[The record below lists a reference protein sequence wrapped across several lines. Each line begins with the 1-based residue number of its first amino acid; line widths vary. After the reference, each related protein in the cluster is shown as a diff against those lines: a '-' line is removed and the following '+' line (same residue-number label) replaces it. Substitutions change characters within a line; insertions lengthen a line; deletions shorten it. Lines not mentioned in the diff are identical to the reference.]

1 MRPFEPYETEVLEI
15 IKGNLLRGLDRVA
28 ESLDDGT
35 FTKSHS
41 KGSAPI
47 SETGFVTLGLLQG
60 IQEEL
65 AFRLTL
71 DQG

>member
-1 MRPFEPYETEVLEI
+1 MRQFEQYDTETLEI
-15 IKGNLLRGLDRVA
+15 IKGNLLRGLDRIA
-28 ESLDDGT
+28 ETLDNGT
-35 FTKSHS
+35 FHTPRE
-41 KGSAPI
+41 KGSAPP
-47 SETGFVTLGLLQG
+47 SQGGFITLGLLQG